1 MLFRSYCKFLKLTS
15 GENLIVSTEDDCVE
29 LVDKKYVEVSEP
41 VEIHSMKMPYAGG
54 IIESYVMQP
63 WLKMSAKE
71 ILRIPAHNILVA
83 TNVMEKAETQY
94 KQFILEYDQLA
105 LATDDDIDKALTNND
120 ELTEDESEEEDYDSW
135 TDSGDRTYH

>member
-1 MLFRSYCKFLKLTS
+1 MYCKFLKLTS
-15 GENLIVSTEDDCVE
+15 GENLIVSTEDDCIE

-54 IIESYVMQP
+54 VIESYIMQP

-71 ILRIPAHNILVA
+71 VLRIPAHNILVA

-94 KQFILEYDQLA
+94 KQFILEYDQMA
-105 LATDDDIDKALTNND
+105 VATEEDIDKALSSDDDTTDD
-120 ELTEDESEEEDYDSW
+120 EIEEDDYDSW

>member
-1 MLFRSYCKFLKLTS
+1 MHCKFLKLTS
-15 GENLIVSTEDDCVE
+15 GEILIVTTEDDCIE

-71 ILRIPAHNILVA
+71 VLRIPAHNILVA

-94 KQFILEYDQLA
+94 KQFILEYDQLEIKTDEEVEEA
-105 LATDDDIDKALTNND
+105 LASDEDSTDDDF
-120 ELTEDESEEEDYDSW
+120 EEDDYDSW
-135 TDSGDRTYH
+135 TDSGDRVYH

>member
-1 MLFRSYCKFLKLTS
+1 MYCKFLKLTS

-29 LVDKKYVEVSEP
+29 LVDKKYVEISEP

-71 ILRIPAHNILVA
+71 ILRIPAHNILIA

-94 KQFILEYDQLA
+94 KQFILEYDQVT
-105 LATDDDIDKALTNND
+105 LATDEEIDKAITSD
-120 ELTEDESEEEDYDSW
+120 EELTEDESEEEDYDSW